1 MRRWR
6 PLLIGGVAAVVVL
19 AGQAV
24 VRTAPAH
31 AEAVF
36 PGTWLTTVSYDE
48 AQPMTYAADQG
59 DRRNESAHYMV
70 TMQAFDRS
78 TDCLH
83 ADDRTLDGRNGGIVE
98 LNACIHTGIRIP
110 FWQWGWQFEPTS
122 VTGLYRIHMGDK
134 CLDADNTFGVRNG
147 DRAQLWDCLGPGW
160 TNQYWWLVNDGSR
173 RSNDD
178 PAPRTIVIKNDANGK
193 CLDIDADTNFGP
205 DSPALVWDCIFH
217 PQGGIMGQA
226 FTPVATS
233 EPGKDLCTDP
243 FPCVFIPPFI

>member
-1 MRRWR
+1 
-6 PLLIGGVAAVVVL
+6 
-19 AGQAV
+19 
-24 VRTAPAH
+24 
-31 AEAVF
+31 
-36 PGTWLTTVSYDE
+36 
-48 AQPMTYAADQG
+48 
-59 DRRNESAHYMV
+59 
-70 TMQAFDRS
+70 
-78 TDCLH
+78 
-83 ADDRTLDGRNGGIVE
+83 
-98 LNACIHTGIRIP
+98 
-110 FWQWGWQFEPTS
+110 
-122 VTGLYRIHMGDK
+122 MGDK